1 MYQVVVSMN
10 ENASVVLKQKRER
23 LISGFKGNALHFMSE
38 HTSILDHYF
47 QVCYETSLVGPELR
61 IEKNPYAIIAL
72 GGYGRKEQCVHSDVD
87 LLFLFEKSVPDTAEA
102 LIQEMIYPLW
112 DIGMDVGHAT
122 RSIEECAEI
131 SRTDVEAFTAH
142 LDARFVC
149 GMSPLY
155 SRLMRYLREN
165 IIGNQSPE
173 IIAWLIENNA
183 RRHKH
188 FGESAYLLEPNL
200 KEGCGGLRDY
210 HTIRWIAKIKS
221 DIQSRRDLEYYGY
234 FSSNEYE
241 SLAAALAFI
250 WSVRNHLHRMSGRK
264 CDQLYTEHQPKL
276 AKVLDFKEM
285 DGRSPVEAMLGKIQ
299 GEMEFLNQQLQMFLY
314 ELSHE
319 TGQHRKRRK
328 YQRTQNPDLEIR
340 KGAINFLS
348 SEAVHTNPM
357 LLMQI
362 FEECARFQAP
372 LSAEAKRLV
381 REFQYLADADFIVSK
396 KVIKSFERLL
406 MAKPAAVNA
415 LDEMLA
421 SGFLLQIIPE
431 FGGIVHRVQYDDYH
445 LFPVDQHSLH
455 VVQTLKKFGGPD
467 DPSECRLCGELYDE
481 LATPKWLLWAGLLH
495 DIGKGS
501 SGNDHAGRGAVIA
514 THLLTRMGY
523 RRKDIETVGFLVEE
537 HLFLI
542 KIATRRDVNDEE
554 TAVFCA
560 RRIKDIDRLKML
572 YLLTVADSISTGPK
586 AWNEWTAALLR
597 DLFLKTLNILE
608 NGELA
613 SREAME
619 AVARKKEQVV
629 YSAKTQKAARELDT
643 LFNVMSPRYLL
654 YSSAEDILSHVLL
667 YRKLQDADFVW
678 SIAPVPEV
686 ETRIV
691 TICAKDRPGL
701 FSKISGVFTL
711 NSLEILDA
719 QIFTWRNN
727 TALDIFHVKPP
738 LDQLFEEEKWN
749 RARAHLEAAL
759 SGELDLELALKEKME
774 DFRAERLRYA
784 ERPHRVEIDNQSSSF
799 FTIIDVFST
808 DFPGLLF
815 QITHALFQCKLDIW
829 VAKIA
834 TKINQVVDVFYV
846 RDFDGQ
852 KVDAADRVSAIK
864 AAVLDV
870 LNGAQRK
877 ESGQ

>member
-1 MYQVVVSMN
+1 MN
-10 ENASVVLKQKRER
+10 ENASVLLKQKRER
-23 LISGFKGNALHFMSE
+23 LISGFRGNALYFMSE

-87 LLFLFEKSVPDTAEA
+87 LLFLFEKGVPDTAEA

-112 DIGMDVGHAT
+112 DIGLDVGHAT

-165 IIGNQSPE
+165 IIGSRSQE
-173 IIAWLIENNA
+173 IIAWLIENNV

-188 FGESAYLLEPNL
+188 FGDSAYLLEPNL
-200 KEGCGGLRDY
+200 KEGRGGLRDY

-234 FSSNEYE
+234 FSSDEYQ
-241 SLAAALAFI
+241 SLSNALAFI
-250 WSVRNHLHRMSGRK
+250 WSVRNHLHRMTGRK
-264 CDQLYTEHQPKL
+264 CDQLYTEHQPRL
-276 AKVLDFKEM
+276 AKVLDFQET

-319 TGQHRKRRK
+319 TGQQHRKRRK

-340 KGAINFLS
+340 KGAINFTS
-348 SEAVHTNPM
+348 SETVHSNPM

-362 FEECARFQAP
+362 FEECARFQVP

-381 REFQYLADADFIVSK
+381 REFQYLADADFIVSR

-406 MAKPAAVNA
+406 MAKPSAVNP

-421 SGFLLQIIPE
+421 SGFLLHIIPE
-431 FGGIVHRVQYDDYH
+431 FASIVHRVQYDDYH

-455 VVQTLKKFGGPD
+455 VVQTLKKFGSPD
-467 DPSECRLCGELYDE
+467 DPSECRLCGELYHE
-481 LATPKWLLWAGLLH
+481 LTTPKWLLWAGFLH

-501 SGNDHAGRGAVIA
+501 SGNDHSGRGAIIA
-514 THLLTRMGY
+514 RDLMARTGY
-523 RRKDIETVGFLVEE
+523 RRKDIETVSFLIEE

-554 TAVFCA
+554 TSVFCA
-560 RRIKDIDRLKML
+560 RKIKDIDRLKML

-597 DLFLKTLNILE
+597 DLFLKVLNILE

-613 SREAME
+613 SHE
-619 AVARKKEQVV
+619 AVETVTRKKEQVV
-629 YSAKTQKAARELDT
+629 YSAKTQKAVRELDA

-654 YSSAEDILSHVLL
+654 YSSAQEILSHVLL
-667 YRKLQDADFVW
+667 YRELQDADFVW
-678 SIAPVPEV
+678 NIAEVPEV
-686 ETRIV
+686 GTRIV

-701 FSKISGVFTL
+701 FSRISGVFTL

-727 TALDIFHVKPP
+727 IALDIFHVKPP
-738 LDQLFEEEKWN
+738 LDQLFEEEKWQ
-749 RARAHLEAAL
+749 RARTHLQAAL
-759 SGELDLELALKEKME
+759 SGELDLGQALEEKMKE
-774 DFRAERLRYA
+774 CQVDRLRFS
-784 ERPHRVEIDNQSSSF
+784 ERPPRVAIDNQSSSF

-815 QITHALFQCKLDIW
+815 QITNVLFRCKLDIW

-864 AAVLDV
+864 TAVLGV
-870 LNGAQRK
+870 LNGAQQK